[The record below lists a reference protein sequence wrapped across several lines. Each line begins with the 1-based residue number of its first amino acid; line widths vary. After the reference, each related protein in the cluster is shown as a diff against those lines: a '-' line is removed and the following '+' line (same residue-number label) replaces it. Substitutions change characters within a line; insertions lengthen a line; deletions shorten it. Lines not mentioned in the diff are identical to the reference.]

1 MKFFGRR
8 HEMLIGKVSRPR
20 LMTLACIFLELPG
33 IEPVAQIVLNCEN
46 VEFDDAKAHENT
58 RKYLWERPGR

>member
-1 MKFFGRR
+1 
-8 HEMLIGKVSRPR
+8 
-20 LMTLACIFLELPG
+20 MTLACIFLELPG